1 MRVLL
6 VDDEAPARSRLA
18 RLLKTHAGIE
28 VVGEAASGPE
38 ALEKIAVLSPEV
50 VFLDIEMP
58 GLTGLEVA
66 QSLGGKGPKIVFAT
80 AYDEFALK
88 AFDLHAVD
96 YLVKPIEAERLKATI
111 EKLKTRT
118 DGQGVAALAA
128 MLKSMSGQGRMPN
141 AGKLAVRVGAKFQ
154 IFDVEQISALSAQ
167 DHYVEITAGEKQV
180 LADDSLDALEA
191 RLEGSGKFVRIH
203 RSAIVNLDFLK
214 ELRREG
220 DRKYVAVLSDYFETE
235 LAVSRESLVTLKAR
249 LGIE

>member
-1 MRVLL
+1 MKILL

-18 RLLKTHAGIE
+18 RLLKSHVGVEI
-28 VVGEAASGPE
+28 VGEAASGPE
-38 ALEKIAVLSPEV
+38 ALEKVATLNPDV

-66 QSLGGKGPKIVFAT
+66 AALGGKGPKVVFAT

-96 YLVKPIEAERLKATI
+96 YLVKPIEADRLGKTV
-111 EKLKTRT
+111 EKLSGKS
-118 DGQGVAALAA
+118 DGQAAAIAA
-128 MLKSMSGQGRMPN
+128 VLKSLTGQGSG

-154 IFDVEQISALSAQ
+154 IFDVSTISALSAK

-191 RLEGSGKFVRIH
+191 RLGGGKFIRIH
-203 RSAIVNLDFLK
+203 RSAVLNLDFLK

-249 LGIE
+249 LGID